1 MRMMQKIKRA
11 VFVTGITWFLVI
23 GGIGCHCARH
33 PEISKAEALPH
44 DYAKWRPESAAY
56 EQAHAAN
63 PPPKNAI
70 LFIGS
75 SRIRLWSSL
84 HTDFPQHQ
92 VINRGIGG
100 SEIADATHF
109 ADRII
114 FPYEPKQI
122 FLRSGGN
129 DIHAGRLPE
138 EVADDFADFV
148 RTVRARLPSTEIIFI
163 GQCPTPARWGERDK
177 NRQLNSLVRGMALRM
192 PHVTYID
199 GWDMTLTPD
208 KSNARRELFVA
219 DQLHFNA
226 EGYKLLAERVRPFL
240 PVIAK

>member
-1 MRMMQKIKRA
+1 MVGPIKNDCSA
-11 VFVTGITWFLVI
+11 GLLNA
-23 GGIGCHCARH
+23 GGRRSLLAEQRRRRGTVGNTVANRVGRH
-33 PEISKAEALPH
+33 ATLSALTPL
-44 DYAKWRPESAAY
+44 YSFRW
-56 EQAHAAN
+56 
-63 PPPKNAI
+63 
-70 LFIGS
+70 
-75 SRIRLWSSL
+75 
-84 HTDFPQHQ
+84 T
-92 VINRGIGG
+92 
-100 SEIADATHF
+100 DATHF
-109 ADRII
+109 ADRIV

-129 DIHAGRLPE
+129 DIHAGRLPA

-148 RTVRARLPSTEIIFI
+148 RQVRTRLPSTEIIFI

-177 NRQLNSLVRGMALRM
+177 NRQLNSLVRAMALRM
-192 PHVTYID
+192 PRVTYID

-226 EGYKLLAERVRPFL
+226 EGYKLLAERVRPYL